1 MYNDIIKLLKERRL
15 KEAFELLNLSASDA
29 GNWLVKSEVE
39 NLKTT
44 YGYMLQYAAK
54 GMQDPERDKM
64 YSQLVC
70 KAYELADRVE
80 YIRTYTSGQGHR
92 GELFRTFKRTPPPSY
107 GELCLTLETI
117 AEDMGVVPLMEN
129 DEDKRKEKMK
139 ALSVRREKTVDT
151 LFDKTWVSDGWTEEE
166 FNEATAL
173 LRSVLIPVNDIA
185 VMISAV
191 TMSLLDLFDPRK
203 YQFLLT
209 AYNERTETLLT
220 QRALIGI
227 VLATFH
233 QKERLA
239 LYPEFIAALSL
250 FMENPE
256 TLRQLHDI
264 QILLLLSRETT
275 KIDKKMREEIIP
287 QMMKNPQFNNSNINV
302 ADLDDM
308 EDMNPEWKA
317 GIEKISERIRE
328 MGELQM
334 EGADTYMTT
343 FCQLKSYPF
352 FNRMAHWFYPFDKQV
367 PEVAALFDNENISD
381 KSLINLLLESSTF
394 CNSDKYSF
402 CLTVNSIPLAQRQA
416 LSMQL
421 DEQNEFMRQ
430 NLKEEKKANDASRQY
445 IHDLYRFFKISL
457 FRQEHDDI
465 FANRMSLWENPFLRP
480 LILTDEYRKPIAD
493 YLFAKDYVDEAALLY
508 TELTRTG
515 SEDAEVWQKLGFC
528 LQTGKRYE
536 EAIEAYKQAD
546 LFKPDHRWTLKHL
559 AQCYKRMQNYEEAL
573 SYFLRIEQ
581 MQPED
586 LNLLMQ
592 IGQCLT
598 AQCKYNE
605 ALNYF
610 FKVEYL
616 TNSPVNAQR
625 AIGWCYFMEKKYDEA
640 IHIYEK
646 IHASSEVRPADYLN
660 AGHACLLRNDL
671 TKALDYYR
679 HTQEL
684 CKSYDEFIETY
695 HADKEIMLQHGITEE
710 YFYLIPDLL

>member
-402 CLTVNSIPLAQRQA
+402 CLTVNSIPLPNGR
-416 LSMQL
+416 L
-421 DEQNEFMRQ
+421 
-430 NLKEEKKANDASRQY
+430 
-445 IHDLYRFFKISL
+445 
-457 FRQEHDDI
+457 
-465 FANRMSLWENPFLRP
+465 
-480 LILTDEYRKPIAD
+480 
-493 YLFAKDYVDEAALLY
+493 
-508 TELTRTG
+508 
-515 SEDAEVWQKLGFC
+515 
-528 LQTGKRYE
+528 
-536 EAIEAYKQAD
+536 
-546 LFKPDHRWTLKHL
+546 
-559 AQCYKRMQNYEEAL
+559 
-573 SYFLRIEQ
+573 
-581 MQPED
+581 
-586 LNLLMQ
+586 
-592 IGQCLT
+592 
-598 AQCKYNE
+598 
-605 ALNYF
+605 
-610 FKVEYL
+610 
-616 TNSPVNAQR
+616 
-625 AIGWCYFMEKKYDEA
+625 
-640 IHIYEK
+640 
-646 IHASSEVRPADYLN
+646 
-660 AGHACLLRNDL
+660 
-671 TKALDYYR
+671 
-679 HTQEL
+679 
-684 CKSYDEFIETY
+684 
-695 HADKEIMLQHGITEE
+695 
-710 YFYLIPDLL
+710 

>member
-29 GNWLVKSEVE
+29 GNWLIKSEAE

-64 YSQLVC
+64 YNQLVC
-70 KAYELADRVE
+70 KAYALADRVE

-117 AEDMGVVPLMEN
+117 AEDMGVAPLMIN
-129 DEDKRKEKMK
+129 DEDRRKEKIRE
-139 ALSVRREKTVDT
+139 LSVRREKTVDT

-173 LRSVLIPVNDIA
+173 LHSVLIPVNDIA
-185 VMISAV
+185 VIISAV

-203 YQFLLT
+203 FQFLLT
-209 AYNERTETLLT
+209 AYNEHSETLLA

-227 VLATFH
+227 VLTTFH
-233 QKERLA
+233 QEERLA

-250 FMENPE
+250 FMESPE

-264 QILLLLSRETT
+264 QILLLLSRETS

-287 QMMKNPQFNNSNINV
+287 QMMKNQQFNNTNLKVTDWEDI
-302 ADLDDM
+302 

-317 GIEKISERIRE
+317 GMEKISERIRE
-328 MGELQM
+328 LGELQM

-367 PEVAALFDNENISD
+367 PEVAVLFDNEKISD
-381 KSLINLLLESSTF
+381 KSLINLLLDSSTF

-421 DEQNEFMRQ
+421 DEQNEFMQQ
-430 NLKEEKKANDASRQY
+430 NMKEEKKANDISRQY

-465 FANRMSLWENPFLRP
+465 FTDRMSLWENPFLRP

-493 YLFAKDYVDEAALLY
+493 YLFAKGYVDEAAVLY
-508 TELTRTG
+508 AELTKI
-515 SEDAEVWQKLGFC
+515 SPDDAEVWQKLGFC
-528 LQTGKRYE
+528 YQKEKKYE
-536 EAIEAYKQAD
+536 KAIEAYKQAD
-546 LFKPDHRWTLKHL
+546 LLKPDHRWTLKHL
-559 AQCYKRMQNYEEAL
+559 AQCYKRTQHYDEAL
-573 SYFLRIEQ
+573 SYFRRIEQ

-592 IGQCLT
+592 IGQCLA
-598 AQCKYNE
+598 AQSKYDE
-605 ALNYF
+605 ALSYF

-625 AIGWCYFMEKKYDEA
+625 AIGWCYFMKHKYEEA
-640 IHIYEK
+640 IHIYKK
-646 IHASSEVRPADYLN
+646 IHASNEVRPADYLN

-684 CKSYDEFIETY
+684 CKSYDEFIKTY
-695 HADKEIMLQHGITEE
+695 QADKEIMLEHGITEE